1 MVTLFNLLRNCQ
13 TFFCILLNTC
23 YFFSSV
29 FTHCFDY
36 HFMCLLTNCISS
48 LEKFLFKYFAYL
60 LIWLLVFLLLNWRSS
75 LHYVYKFFIRYMICK
90 YFLPFCF
97 LFSWWNKE
105 QNKQTNKQRTKVLN
119 LNKAQFVSILSFV
132 ICDFG
137 VISKNVLHN
146 PKSQRSSPMFL
157 SKSL

>member
-23 YFFSSV
+23 YFF
-29 FTHCFDY
+29 F
-36 HFMCLLTNCISS
+36 
-48 LEKFLFKYFAYL
+48 
-60 LIWLLVFLLLNWRSS
+60 
-75 LHYVYKFFIRYMICK
+75 
-90 YFLPFCF
+90 FCF
-97 LFSWWNKE
+97 YSLFWLSFYVPINQLHIFFREISVQVLCLSFNLAACIFVIELEEFSALCIQVLYQIHDLQIFSTILFSIFLVK
-105 QNKQTNKQRTKVLN
+105 QRTKQTNKQRTKVLN